1 MRGSVGVKVN
11 IGDQVV
17 PLGFKDKSKPGTIK
31 MICGNTALVNW
42 VMGSGWIHTATTEL
56 EKIEKV

>member
-1 MRGSVGVKVN
+1 MN

-17 PLGFKDKSKPGTIK
+17 PFGFKDRSKPGTIK
-31 MICGNTALVNW
+31 MICGNTAVVKW
-42 VMGSGWIHTATTEL
+42 VMGSGWGHTATIGI